1 MSKDNLRVYM
11 TLRTSHKE
19 LHKVLRAMEESATDS
34 EILRR
39 LDVVQESLNQARSQF
54 EVSKPTLSVLEKSA

>member
-1 MSKDNLRVYM
+1 MSRDTLKAYM

-19 LHKVLRAMEESATDS
+19 LHKVLRAMEEEATDS

-39 LDVVQESLNQARSQF
+39 LELVQESLNQARSLF
-54 EVSKPTLSVLEKSA
+54 EVSKPTLSVLEKAS